1 MIKEIEVEEERL
13 IFQDYILFIII
24 FLCTY
29 FNWGVWSTV
38 TSFLPLLKLMGAPLL
53 CFILSLYLFSHSLM
67 RNYRTLYQP
76 LHLLIIIASFWTF
89 FKLFQTIQVT
99 GFNAAFTVYRRNYIV
114 LPSFLLCM
122 PYISAMSIQR
132 LEKFAGLILKWI
144 IPLTIL
150 YVLQCCGVPL
160 FSSNITYQTS
170 GDVTVLRNILGMP
183 PVLPVILAFCFVCYL
198 KLHEKRFLKFVLI
211 ALFVTFISFTRSL
224 IASAAFVVTLAM
236 LFYIWK
242 NGIHSRLFMLVF
254 YVLLATML
262 LMIIY
267 PSAFYFWDN
276 LIDNTLNSQLAKN
289 QGTYAF
295 RQRLIENVIIK
306 LENHDDILTA
316 LGYVRDVAK
325 GKYSFVLGGDTYI
338 APILWCEGFIGL
350 TLRCLPFVYL
360 LWSGFKLYS
369 HSLDEMEEVIG
380 IVILACVLSEIPN
393 YVQSSV
399 IMHYNHVMAMLYML
413 LVYAYKR
420 RNEFD

>member
-1 MIKEIEVEEERL
+1 MIEEVQESEDRL
-13 IFQDYILFIII
+13 IFQDYILFTII

-38 TSFLPLLKLMGAPLL
+38 SSFLPPLKLMGAPLL
-53 CFILSLYLFSHSLM
+53 CLLLSFYLFLHAVM
-67 RNYRTLYQP
+67 RNYRVINRT
-76 LHLLIIIASFWTF
+76 LHLLIIIASFWSF
-89 FKLFQTIQVT
+89 IKLFQTIQDT
-99 GFNAAFTVYRRNYIV
+99 GFVAAFTVYRRNYLV

-122 PYISAMSIQR
+122 PYISSMSIQR
-132 LEKFAGLILKWI
+132 LEKFGALVLKWI

-160 FSSNITYQTS
+160 FSANITYQTS

-183 PVLPVILAFCFVCYL
+183 PVLPVILAFCFVGYL
-198 KLHEKRFLKFVLI
+198 KFHEKRFLKFVLI

-224 IASAAFVVTLAM
+224 IASAGFVVTIAM
-236 LFYIWK
+236 LLYIWK
-242 NGIHSRLFMLVF
+242 NGIQSRLFMFVF
-254 YVLLATML
+254 YVLLATMA

-276 LIDNTLNSQLAKN
+276 LIDNTVNSQLAKN

-295 RQRLIENVIIK
+295 RQRLIEKVLIN
-306 LENHDDILTA
+306 LENHDDILTG

-350 TLRCLPFVYL
+350 TLRCLPFVCI
-360 LWSGFKLYS
+360 LWSGFKLFFNS
-369 HSLDEMEEVIG
+369 IDEVEEVIG
-380 IVILACVLSEIPN
+380 IVIVACVLSEIPN

-399 IMHYNHVMAMLYML
+399 IMHYNHVMGMLYML
-413 LVYAYKR
+413 LVYTYKR
-420 RNEFD
+420 RSEIV

>member
-1 MIKEIEVEEERL
+1 
-13 IFQDYILFIII
+13 
-24 FLCTY
+24 
-29 FNWGVWSTV
+29 
-38 TSFLPLLKLMGAPLL
+38 
-53 CFILSLYLFSHSLM
+53 
-67 RNYRTLYQP
+67 
-76 LHLLIIIASFWTF
+76 
-89 FKLFQTIQVT
+89 
-99 GFNAAFTVYRRNYIV
+99 
-114 LPSFLLCM
+114 
-122 PYISAMSIQR
+122 
-132 LEKFAGLILKWI
+132 
-144 IPLTIL
+144 
-150 YVLQCCGVPL
+150 
-160 FSSNITYQTS
+160 
-170 GDVTVLRNILGMP
+170 
-183 PVLPVILAFCFVCYL
+183 
-198 KLHEKRFLKFVLI
+198 
-211 ALFVTFISFTRSL
+211 
-224 IASAAFVVTLAM
+224 M

-242 NGIHSRLFMLVF
+242 NGMHSRLFMLVF

-295 RQRLIENVIIK
+295 RQRLIEKVIIK
-306 LENHDDILTA
+306 LENHDDILTG

-350 TLRCLPFVYL
+350 ILRCLPFVYL

-399 IMHYNHVMAMLYML
+399 IMHYNHVMGMLYML

-420 RNEFD
+420 RNEID

>member
-1 MIKEIEVEEERL
+1 M
-13 IFQDYILFIII
+13 
-24 FLCTY
+24 
-29 FNWGVWSTV
+29 
-38 TSFLPLLKLMGAPLL
+38 
-53 CFILSLYLFSHSLM
+53 
-67 RNYRTLYQP
+67 
-76 LHLLIIIASFWTF
+76 
-89 FKLFQTIQVT
+89 
-99 GFNAAFTVYRRNYIV
+99 
-114 LPSFLLCM
+114 
-122 PYISAMSIQR
+122 
-132 LEKFAGLILKWI
+132 
-144 IPLTIL
+144 
-150 YVLQCCGVPL
+150 
-160 FSSNITYQTS
+160 
-170 GDVTVLRNILGMP
+170 
-183 PVLPVILAFCFVCYL
+183 
-198 KLHEKRFLKFVLI
+198 
-211 ALFVTFISFTRSL
+211 
-224 IASAAFVVTLAM
+224 
-236 LFYIWK
+236 
-242 NGIHSRLFMLVF
+242 HSRLFMLVF

-295 RQRLIENVIIK
+295 RQRLIEKVIIK
-306 LENHDDILTA
+306 LENHDDILTG

-350 TLRCLPFVYL
+350 ILRCLPFVYL

-399 IMHYNHVMAMLYML
+399 IMHYNHVMGMLYML

-420 RNEFD
+420 RNEID